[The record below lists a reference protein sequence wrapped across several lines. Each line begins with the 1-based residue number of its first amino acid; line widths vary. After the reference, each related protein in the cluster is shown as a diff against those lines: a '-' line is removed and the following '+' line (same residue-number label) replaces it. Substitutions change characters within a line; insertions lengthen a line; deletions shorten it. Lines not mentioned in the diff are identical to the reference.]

1 MAMRYSILNQKTEYD
16 IGQGLKAPCANNALH
31 KSESFIEISRMID
44 IEMMINHFK
53 AAISNRRMLCFN
65 IIRQTLYNL
74 THKTIRL
81 LVSFLLHAYWIAT

>member
-1 MAMRYSILNQKTEYD
+1 MISDKDKKRRVQTTRYTNPKAL
-16 IGQGLKAPCANNALH
+16 LKYLD
-31 KSESFIEISRMID
+31 MID

-74 THKTIRL
+74 IHKTIRL